1 MANTNNNK
9 TLNVPNLRFPEF
21 KGEWKKSTLKR
32 YTKKITHKNKTNT
45 ITNVLCNSAALGIIP
60 QNEYFDRDI
69 ANSDNTNSYYI
80 IGNGDF
86 VYNPRKSDT
95 APYGPINI
103 YNGIEKGI
111 ISPLYL
117 CFSVHDIL
125 PIFLYYRFKSSVWHS
140 YIYTHGDTGVRF
152 DRVSIKDDVFFN
164 MPLSFPILQEQ
175 YKISHLLQII
185 DQRIVT
191 QNKIIE
197 KLQSLIKGI
206 NDHIQNLIDG
216 ESVCFSDLGESY
228 SGLNGKAGND
238 FGSGKP
244 FVTYMNVYQNTYVS
258 NEEYGSVELSINE
271 RQNCVQYGDALFTL
285 SSETPEEVGM
295 GAIYLGSE
303 QELYLNSFCFGVHF
317 NDFDHIFPPYLAYL
331 ISSTSFRKSVYPLAQ
346 GSTRFNLQKNDFMK
360 MRFIV
365 PKLEIQKKIA
375 KALDSLSN
383 ILIME
388 QQLYQLYTK
397 QKQYLLQQMF
407 I

>member
-1 MANTNNNK
+1 MNVAAKPYDGIHKYIRITDIEESSSSYIDKNVVSPAGNLQDSYIVKPNDILFVRTGASTGK
-9 TLNVPNLRFPEF
+9 TYLYDRNDGLLYFAGFLIRVNIPNDNPYFVFLQLHTQ
-21 KGEWKKSTLKR
+21 KYKKWVCIMSTR
-32 YTKKITHKNKTNT
+32 SGQPGI
-45 ITNVLCNSAALGIIP
+45 NS
-60 QNEYFDRDI
+60 QEYSTYSVYLPCIKEQAKI
-69 ANSDNTNSYYI
+69 AN
-80 IGNGDF
+80 
-86 VYNPRKSDT
+86 
-95 APYGPINI
+95 
-103 YNGIEKGI
+103 
-111 ISPLYL
+111 
-117 CFSVHDIL
+117 
-125 PIFLYYRFKSSVWHS
+125 
-140 YIYTHGDTGVRF
+140 
-152 DRVSIKDDVFFN
+152 
-164 MPLSFPILQEQ
+164 
-175 YKISHLLQII
+175 LLLAI
-185 DQRIVT
+185 DKRIAT

>member
-1 MANTNNNK
+1 
-9 TLNVPNLRFPEF
+9 V
-21 KGEWKKSTLKR
+21 
-32 YTKKITHKNKTNT
+32 
-45 ITNVLCNSAALGIIP
+45 
-60 QNEYFDRDI
+60 DI
-69 ANSDNTNSYYI
+69 ATARCVPFDGILLGGDLSVIRLNHHDGGFMSYQL
-80 IGNGDF
+80 NGKRRLDIAKAAQGVSVVHLYEEHIKNIKTF
-86 VYNPRKSDT
+86 NPSL
-95 APYGPINI
+95 A
-103 YNGIEKGI
+103 EQ
-111 ISPLYL
+111 
-117 CFSVHDIL
+117 
-125 PIFLYYRFKSSVWHS
+125 
-140 YIYTHGDTGVRF
+140 
-152 DRVSIKDDVFFN
+152 IK
-164 MPLSFPILQEQ
+164 IA
-175 YKISHLLQII
+175 KLLRLL
-185 DQRIVT
+185 DQRIET

>member
-1 MANTNNNK
+1 
-9 TLNVPNLRFPEF
+9 
-21 KGEWKKSTLKR
+21 
-32 YTKKITHKNKTNT
+32 
-45 ITNVLCNSAALGIIP
+45 
-60 QNEYFDRDI
+60 
-69 ANSDNTNSYYI
+69 
-80 IGNGDF
+80 
-86 VYNPRKSDT
+86 
-95 APYGPINI
+95 
-103 YNGIEKGI
+103 
-111 ISPLYL
+111 
-117 CFSVHDIL
+117 L

-295 GAIYLGSE
+295 GAIYLGKRTRA
-303 QELYLNSFCFGVHF
+303 
-317 NDFDHIFPPYLAYL
+317 IF
-331 ISSTSFRKSVYPLAQ
+331 K
-346 GSTRFNLQKNDFMK
+346 
-360 MRFIV
+360 
-365 PKLEIQKKIA
+365 
-375 KALDSLSN
+375 
-383 ILIME
+383 
-388 QQLYQLYTK
+388 
-397 QKQYLLQQMF
+397 
-407 I
+407 